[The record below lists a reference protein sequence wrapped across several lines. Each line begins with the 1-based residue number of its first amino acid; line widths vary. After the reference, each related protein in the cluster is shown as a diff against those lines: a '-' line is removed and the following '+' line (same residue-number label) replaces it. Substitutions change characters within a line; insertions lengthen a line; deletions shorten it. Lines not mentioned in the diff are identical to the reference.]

1 MSLPK
6 RFKRIRAL
14 TMNQR
19 RKSLNLLLDESQAN
33 IDKMTVRTIISCVE
47 INAKTTTDELGKQVK
62 KLVDGAISTSG
73 KKKIHLADF
82 SQEEKNAVISAIA
95 QLEFSAKI
103 WVHYDN
109 GKNPTVAKVDA
120 LRNTVVALQK
130 KHSKRDVHF
139 LVEHATD
146 YNQIVKDK
154 FMTTSPYLSLLP
166 DVCCYIMKL
175 KLDKQSIVANISD
188 DSARSEKSEELDRL
202 ISLMHEHI
210 RLQAINT
217 NGNYTEL
224 TRSNKI

>member
-6 RFKRIRAL
+6 RFKRINAL
-14 TMNQR
+14 STNRQ

-33 IDKMTVRTIISCVE
+33 VDKMTVRTIISCVE
-47 INAKTTTDELGKQVK
+47 ITGKTTTDELGRQVK

-73 KKKIHLADF
+73 KKKVHLADF
-82 SQEEKNAVISAIA
+82 SQEEKNAVISAVSR
-95 QLEFSAKI
+95 LEFSAKI
-103 WVHYDN
+103 WIHYDN

-130 KHSKRDVHF
+130 KHSKSDVNF

-146 YNQIVKDK
+146 YYKIVKDK
-154 FMTTSPYLSLLP
+154 FMTTNPYLSLLP

-175 KLDKQSIVANISD
+175 KLDKQSILENIPD
-188 DSARSEKSEELDRL
+188 DSARNKKSDELNRL

-210 RLQAINT
+210 RLQAMNI

-224 TRSNKI
+224 TRSNRL